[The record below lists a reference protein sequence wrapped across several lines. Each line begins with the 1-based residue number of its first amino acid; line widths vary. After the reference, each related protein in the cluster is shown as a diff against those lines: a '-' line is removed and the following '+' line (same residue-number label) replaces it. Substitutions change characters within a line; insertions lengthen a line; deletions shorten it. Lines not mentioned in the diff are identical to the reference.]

1 MNNTKPVSY
10 NKALITTRNK
20 ILAIVVTVYLSYLSI
35 EQWSWSVLVTC
46 DLCFVPA
53 SFYLVYE
60 KPLFQQVFHSH
71 NAYIY

>member
-1 MNNTKPVSY
+1 MNNTKPVFY
-10 NKALITTRNK
+10 NVALITMRNK
-20 ILAIVVTVYLSYLSI
+20 ILALGVTAYLSYLLI
-35 EQWSWSVLVTC
+35 EQWSVLVTC

-53 SFYLVYE
+53 SFYLFYE